1 MNNFCKLY
9 STFLYVELGI
19 VSVLSAGIRTLLL
32 QKYNIYF
39 IYWENLYS
47 GIWKSFVY
55 EKPESW
61 ALESRIRFMESG
73 IPLTI
78 RIRNPTKDYNPES
91 KFNSQRLKHS
101 TWNPEFAAWNPE
113 SMDCLTWGELLKRA
127 LAWIVAGDKLS
138 VSEIQCCY
146 ARVTLPTE

>member
-1 MNNFCKLY
+1 MSNFCKLY

-19 VSVLSAGIRTLLL
+19 VSELSGIRTLLL

-39 IYWENLYS
+39 IYGENLDS

-61 ALESRIRFMESG
+61 SLESRVRFMQSG

-78 RIRNPTKDYNPES
+78 TVRNPTKD
-91 KFNSQRLKHS
+91 
-101 TWNPEFAAWNPE
+101 
-113 SMDCLTWGELLKRA
+113 
-127 LAWIVAGDKLS
+127 
-138 VSEIQCCY
+138 
-146 ARVTLPTE
+146 